1 MILTKKYIYISLYFY
16 IFSNFLEVIEFSVHT
31 SLSVFLFLNLF
42 FFSVFNKTSQIIK
55 LNYKKLKN

>member
-16 IFSNFLEVIEFSVHT
+16 IFSNFLGVIEFSVHT

-55 LNYKKLKN
+55 LNYKKT